1 MSLPQAEAGGEA
13 ALLSELEALREQ
25 IRRLTQERE
34 PEAIPAAETGRRGDG
49 DSADPEAVHSH
60 TNTVTRLVHVARD
73 RPCPSF
79 SGGPG
84 EDTMSIEAWIT
95 EVRRCWEGRV
105 WTVAEQAIFIL
116 DHLTGN
122 ARAEVEFHSESERDS
137 PDKIFALLVEHFRNS
152 QSYVH
157 SLAQFCQRHQRSDE
171 SIREFSYGLKR
182 LMDAVIRSA
191 PSAVPNSDQLLRD
204 QLIEHVRDGT
214 LRRSLDQR
222 LASNPHMTFSEVRAV
237 AVKWEET
244 RPPSVRVRSHSCG
257 ASDSI
262 PCALAREQRSHL
274 PSVAPPA
281 PSVVAGP
288 SHAAPDNTQHQL
300 AELTR
305 LITRLVGRMEA
316 TPPPPVG
323 MGQRSVR
330 APDGRPICYRCG
342 GPGHIAR
349 YCSRP
354 PGGERPR
361 EPRDPDR
368 TERPRPGASTAIQAV
383 EAAGNGYPPP
393 HMAHGQGGN

>member
-13 ALLSELEALREQ
+13 VLREELEALREQ

-34 PEAIPAAETGRRGDG
+34 RESPSTSEAGDLGDG
-49 DSADPEAVHSH
+49 DPVHPEAVTPTEH
-60 TNTVTRLVHVARD
+60 TITRLVHVARD

-122 ARAEVEFHSESERDS
+122 ARAEVEFHPESAHNTPE
-137 PDKIFALLVEHFRNS
+137 KIFALLMEHFRNS

-182 LMDAVIRSA
+182 LMDAIMRST
-191 PSAVPNSDQLLRD
+191 PGSITNSDRLLRD
-204 QLIEHVRDGT
+204 QLVEHVRDGA

-222 LASNPHMTFSEVRAV
+222 LASNPQMTFSEVRAV
-237 AVKWEET
+237 AVKWDEA
-244 RPPSVRVRSHSCG
+244 RPPPVRVRSHSCSTVENNPV
-257 ASDSI
+257 A
-262 PCALAREQRSHL
+262 AVREQR
-274 PSVAPPA
+274 PYPVSVAPPA
-281 PSVVAGP
+281 PPVVAGP
-288 SHAAPDNTQHQL
+288 PHAASDSTHHQL
-300 AELTR
+300 SELTR
-305 LITRLVGRMEA
+305 LVTRLVSRLEA
-316 TPPPPVG
+316 GPPSSGG

-330 APDGRPICYRCG
+330 TPDGRPICYRCG

-354 PGGERPR
+354 AGPERPR

-368 TERPRPGASTAIQAV
+368 TDRPRPAAPAAVHAV
-383 EAAGNGYPPP
+383 EAAGNGYPLPR
-393 HMAHGQGGN
+393 MAHGQGEN